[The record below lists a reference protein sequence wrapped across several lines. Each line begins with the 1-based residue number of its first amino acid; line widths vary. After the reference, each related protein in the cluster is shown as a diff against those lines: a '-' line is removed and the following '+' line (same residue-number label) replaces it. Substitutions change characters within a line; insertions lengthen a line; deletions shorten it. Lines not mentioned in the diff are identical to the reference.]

1 MPDPIT
7 GLVVGGASLIGGQ
20 MQARSARQAAQ
31 TQAGAAQAGIDEQ
44 RAQFE
49 RVQQLLSP
57 YTQAGEGSLQGQQA
71 LLGLLGPEAERQ
83 AIAGIEGS
91 PTFGALARQ
100 GEEAILQRASA
111 TGGLRGG
118 NVQAAL
124 AQFRPAMLQSLIE
137 KQYANLAGLTTLGQ
151 RSAAGLGGAGTEM
164 GVNVANLYGQ
174 QGQATAGGQLATG
187 QANAQLFNLPG
198 QALGFSRGFGGQ
210 AAAPTSIRQ
219 FSGGY
224 TPMFN
229 SDVGDLSMQ
238 GVF

>member
-1 MPDPIT
+1 MPDPVT
-7 GLVVGGASLIGGQ
+7 GLVVAAGSSLVGGQ

-31 TQAGAAQAGIDEQ
+31 IQAGTAQSGIDEQ

-57 YTQAGEGSLQGQQA
+57 YTQAGVGSLQGQQA

-124 AQFRPAMLQSLIE
+124 AQFRPAMLQTLIE

-151 RSAAGLGGAGTEM
+151 KSAAGLGGAGTEM
-164 GVNVANLYGQ
+164 GVNVANLYSQ
-174 QGQATAGGQLATG
+174 QGQAEAGGQLASGRT
-187 QANAQLFNLPG
+187 NAQLFNMPA
-198 QALGFSRGFGGQ
+198 QAFGALAGGGAFGRGGIFAPS
-210 AAAPTSIRQ
+210 AAAP
-219 FSGGY
+219 SGIGLESSG
-224 TPMFN
+224 M
-229 SDVGDLSMQ
+229 